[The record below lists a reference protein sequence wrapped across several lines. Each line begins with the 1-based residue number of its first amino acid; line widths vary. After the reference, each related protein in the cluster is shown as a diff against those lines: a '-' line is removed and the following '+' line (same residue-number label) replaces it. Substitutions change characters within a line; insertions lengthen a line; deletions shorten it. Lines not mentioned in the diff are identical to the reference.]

1 VRSGPRIQQ
10 QLMAVALCCLVSSS
24 TLAQTAP
31 AAQQQ
36 TTTQPT
42 EQTTPAA
49 TPSSAPAPDA
59 PSATQQQQVPTIAQ
73 QNEQMQRSDASVVP
87 FHVEIPHSR
96 NPIRSYMPDSVP
108 ELNLTN
114 SPRLEQ
120 LIRAGKIYLSLKDAI
135 ALALENNLDLAYFRY
150 NLFIADMDLARTKAG
165 GITRGVNTGV
175 VQGTQGGFGSS
186 SSGGGGAPS
195 SSGGAGAAGAGG
207 LVQSTL
213 GTGTAVNSFD
223 PVVSMKSYVD
233 HTTQQEPNTF
243 QIGVPLLKQNTIDF
257 TTQYS
262 QSFSLGTNI
271 QVGYIGQRFTIN
283 SPYYTVNPNLY
294 SNIQFVISQPLLA
307 GFGFGTNERYI
318 RIAKKN
324 KTLTNLSFKAQAIA
338 TITLVEDT
346 YWDLVNAYQD
356 EQVKERSLSFAQQ
369 TLDDDQKQLQLQ
381 AIPAMQVLKD
391 QSDVA
396 AREGDLTVAKAS
408 LKLNELL
415 TKNILTKEIDDPT
428 LADMPVVPLDLIG
441 TTDDNESKPIDVLI
455 SEAEKNRPDVSQD
468 QIGMEIAQ
476 DSLKTIKNSL
486 LPQLNLY
493 GVFAGSGVGGPAN
506 PNCSLGPE
514 QCSTTLPSDFG
525 TTLQNTF
532 NYTAPE
538 YQVGFQ
544 LNIILRNRIA
554 KADQLRAVMEFRQQ
568 QLTFEEQKKNIRF
581 DVRNSQYALQQS
593 RASVDS
599 LQKARDLAQKTFDVT
614 KQEQQLGSKSSLD
627 TLNADH
633 DLAVAESALFTAQA
647 AYEKR
652 KVDIDRATGETL
664 DRMGVSIED
673 AKTGVVA
680 QSAP

>member
-1 VRSGPRIQQ
+1 MTSGSRIQQ

-31 AAQQQ
+31 SSSQQPQQQ
-36 TTTQPT
+36 PPA
-42 EQTTPAA
+42 QT
-49 TPSSAPAPDA
+49 PDA
-59 PSATQQQQVPTIAQ
+59 PSAQQQEQTPTIAQ
-73 QNEQMQRSDASVVP
+73 QNEQMQRSAPTVVP
-87 FHVEIPHSR
+87 FHIEVPHSHD
-96 NPIRSYMPDSVP
+96 PIRSYMPSTVP

-120 LIRAGKIYLSLKDAI
+120 LIRDGKIYLSLKDAI

-150 NLFIADMDLARTKAG
+150 NLVIADMDLARTKAG
-165 GITRGVNTGV
+165 GQVRGVNTGV
-175 VQGTQGGFGSS
+175 VQGTQGGFSSTSS
-186 SSGGGGAPS
+186 SSGGGASS

-213 GTGTAVNSFD
+213 GIGTAVNSFD

-243 QIGVPLLKQNTIDF
+243 TIGVPLLKQNTIDF
-257 TTQYS
+257 STQYS

-271 QVGYIGQRFTIN
+271 QVNYIGQRFTIN

-294 SNIQFVISQPLLA
+294 SNFQFVVSQPLLA

-324 KTLTNLSFKAQAIA
+324 KTLTDLSFKAQAIA
-338 TITLVEDT
+338 TITQVENI

-356 EQVKERSLSFAQQ
+356 AQVKERSLTFAQQ

-396 AREGDLTVAKAS
+396 TREGDLTVAKAS

-415 TKNILTKEIDDPT
+415 IKNVLTKEIDDPK
-428 LADMPVVPLDLIG
+428 LADMSVVPLDRIG
-441 TTDDNESKPIDVLI
+441 TPDDNESKPIDALI

-468 QIGMEIAQ
+468 QIAMEIAQ

-486 LPQLNLY
+486 LPQLNVY
-493 GVFAGSGVGGPAN
+493 GFYAGSGVGGPAN
-506 PNCSLGPE
+506 PYCSLGPE
-514 QCSTTLPSDFG
+514 QCSTTLPADFG
-525 TTLQNTF
+525 STLQNTF

-554 KADQLRAVMEFRQQ
+554 KADQFRAVLEFRQN

-581 DVRNSQYALQQS
+581 DVRNSQYALQQA
-593 RASVDS
+593 RARVDS
-599 LQKARDLAQKTFDVT
+599 QQKARDLAQKTFDVT
-614 KQEQQLGSKSSLD
+614 KEEQQLGSKSSLD

-647 AYEKR
+647 AYEKA
-652 KVDIDRATGETL
+652 KVEIDRATGETL
-664 DRMGVSIED
+664 DRMGVSIAD
-673 AKTGVVA
+673 AKSGVVT
-680 QSAP
+680 QSTP

>member
-1 VRSGPRIQQ
+1 MTSGSRIQQ

-31 AAQQQ
+31 SSSQQPQQQ
-36 TTTQPT
+36 PPA
-42 EQTTPAA
+42 QT
-49 TPSSAPAPDA
+49 PDA
-59 PSATQQQQVPTIAQ
+59 PSAQQQEQTPTIAQ
-73 QNEQMQRSDASVVP
+73 QNEQMQRSAPTVVP
-87 FHVEIPHSR
+87 FHIEVPHSHD
-96 NPIRSYMPDSVP
+96 PIRSYMPSTVP

-120 LIRAGKIYLSLKDAI
+120 LIRDGKVYLSLKDAI

-150 NLFIADMDLARTKAG
+150 NLVIADMDLARTKAG
-165 GITRGVNTGV
+165 GQVRGVNTGV
-175 VQGTQGGFGSS
+175 VQGTQGGFSSTSS
-186 SSGGGGAPS
+186 SSGGGATS

-213 GTGTAVNSFD
+213 GIGTAVNSFD

-243 QIGVPLLKQNTIDF
+243 TIGVPLLKQNTIDF
-257 TTQYS
+257 STQYS

-271 QVGYIGQRFTIN
+271 QVNYIGQRFTIN

-294 SNIQFVISQPLLA
+294 SNFQFVVSQPLLA

-324 KTLTNLSFKAQAIA
+324 KTLTDLSFKAQAIA
-338 TITLVEDT
+338 TITQVEDI

-356 EQVKERSLSFAQQ
+356 AQVKERSLTFAQQ

-396 AREGDLTVAKAS
+396 TREGDLTVAKAS

-415 TKNILTKEIDDPT
+415 IKNVLTKEIDDPK
-428 LADMPVVPLDLIG
+428 LADMSVVPLDRIG
-441 TTDDNESKPIDVLI
+441 TPDDNESKPIDALI
-455 SEAEKNRPDVSQD
+455 AEAEKNRPDVSQD
-468 QIGMEIAQ
+468 QIAMEIAQ

-486 LPQLNLY
+486 LPQLNVY
-493 GVFAGSGVGGPAN
+493 GVYAGSGVGGPAN
-506 PNCSLGPE
+506 PYCSLGPE
-514 QCSTTLPSDFG
+514 QCSTTLPADFG
-525 TTLQNTF
+525 STLQNTF

-554 KADQLRAVMEFRQQ
+554 KADQFRAVLEFRQN

-581 DVRNSQYALQQS
+581 DVRNSQYALQQA
-593 RASVDS
+593 RARVDS
-599 LQKARDLAQKTFDVT
+599 QQKARDLAQKTFDVT
-614 KQEQQLGSKSSLD
+614 KEEQQLGSKSSLD

-647 AYEKR
+647 AYEKA
-652 KVDIDRATGETL
+652 KVEIDRATGETL
-664 DRMGVSIED
+664 DRMGVSIDD
-673 AKTGVVA
+673 AKSGVVR

>member
-1 VRSGPRIQQ
+1 VTSGSRIQQ

-31 AAQQQ
+31 SSSQQPQQQ
-36 TTTQPT
+36 PPA
-42 EQTTPAA
+42 QT
-49 TPSSAPAPDA
+49 PDA
-59 PSATQQQQVPTIAQ
+59 PSAQQQEQTPTIAQ
-73 QNEQMQRSDASVVP
+73 QNEQMQRSAPTVVP
-87 FHVEIPHSR
+87 FHIEVPHSHD
-96 NPIRSYMPDSVP
+96 PIRSYMPSTVP

-120 LIRAGKIYLSLKDAI
+120 LIRDGKVYLSLKDAI

-150 NLFIADMDLARTKAG
+150 NLVIADMDLARTKAG
-165 GITRGVNTGV
+165 GQVRGVNTGV
-175 VQGTQGGFGSS
+175 VQGTQGGFSSTSS
-186 SSGGGGAPS
+186 SSGGGATS

-213 GTGTAVNSFD
+213 GIGTAVNSFD

-243 QIGVPLLKQNTIDF
+243 TIGVPLLKQNTIDF
-257 TTQYS
+257 STQYS

-271 QVGYIGQRFTIN
+271 QVNYIGQRFTIN

-294 SNIQFVISQPLLA
+294 SNFQFVVSQPLLA

-324 KTLTNLSFKAQAIA
+324 KTLTDLSFKAQAIA
-338 TITLVEDT
+338 TITQVEDI

-356 EQVKERSLSFAQQ
+356 AQVKERSLTFAQQ

-396 AREGDLTVAKAS
+396 TREGDLTVAKAS

-415 TKNILTKEIDDPT
+415 IKNVLTKEIDDPK
-428 LADMPVVPLDLIG
+428 LADMSVVPLDRIG
-441 TTDDNESKPIDVLI
+441 TPDDNESKPIDALI
-455 SEAEKNRPDVSQD
+455 AEAEKNRPDVSQD
-468 QIGMEIAQ
+468 QIAMEIAQ

-486 LPQLNLY
+486 LPQLNVY
-493 GVFAGSGVGGPAN
+493 GVYAGSGVGGPAN
-506 PNCSLGPE
+506 PYCSLGPE
-514 QCSTTLPSDFG
+514 QCSTTLPADFG
-525 TTLQNTF
+525 STLQNTF

-554 KADQLRAVMEFRQQ
+554 KADQFRAVLEFRQN

-581 DVRNSQYALQQS
+581 DVRNSQYALQQA
-593 RASVDS
+593 RARVDS
-599 LQKARDLAQKTFDVT
+599 QQKARDLAQKTFDVT
-614 KQEQQLGSKSSLD
+614 KEEQQLGSKSSLD

-647 AYEKR
+647 AYEKA
-652 KVDIDRATGETL
+652 KVEIDRATGETL
-664 DRMGVSIED
+664 DRMGVSIDD
-673 AKTGVVA
+673 AKSGVVR

>member
-1 VRSGPRIQQ
+1 MTSGSRIQQ
-10 QLMAVALCCLVSSS
+10 QLLAVALCCLVSSS

-31 AAQQQ
+31 APSQQPQQQ
-36 TTTQPT
+36 PT
-42 EQTTPAA
+42 GQT
-49 TPSSAPAPDA
+49 APDA
-59 PSATQQQQVPTIAQ
+59 PGAQQQEPTQTIAQ
-73 QNEQMQRSDASVVP
+73 QNEQMQRSAPTVVP
-87 FHVEIPHSR
+87 FHIEIPHSR
-96 NPIRSYMPDSVP
+96 DPIRAYMPSTVP

-120 LIRAGKIYLSLKDAI
+120 LIRDGKIYLSLKDAI

-150 NLFIADMDLARTKAG
+150 NLYIADMDLARTKAG
-165 GITRGVNTGV
+165 GQVRGVNTSV
-175 VQGTQGGFGSS
+175 VQGTQGGFSS
-186 SSGGGGAPS
+186 TSSTSGGGAPS
-195 SSGGAGAAGAGG
+195 SSGGAGAAGTGG

-223 PVVSMKSYVD
+223 PVVSMNSYVD

-243 QIGVPLLKQNTIDF
+243 QIGVPLLKTNTIDF

-271 QVGYIGQRFTIN
+271 QVGYIGQRYTIN

-294 SNIQFVISQPLLA
+294 SNLQLVISQPLLA

-324 KTLTNLSFKAQAIA
+324 KTLTDLSFKAQAIA
-338 TITLVEDT
+338 TITQVEDI

-356 EQVKERSLSFAQQ
+356 ARVKERSLSFAQQ

-396 AREGDLTVAKAS
+396 TREGELTVARAT
-408 LKLNELL
+408 LRLNELL
-415 TKNILTKEIDDPT
+415 IKNILTKEIDDPK
-428 LADMPVVPLDLIG
+428 LADMPVVPLDLAG
-441 TTDDNESKPIDVLI
+441 SPDDNESKPIDVLI

-476 DSLKTIKNSL
+476 DSLKTIKNAL
-486 LPQLNLY
+486 LPQLNVY

-506 PNCSLGPE
+506 PYCSLGPE

-538 YQVGFQ
+538 YRVGFQ

-664 DRMGVSIED
+664 DRMGVSIDD
-673 AKTGVVA
+673 AKSGVVA
-680 QSAP
+680 QSTPQPVR

>member
-1 VRSGPRIQQ
+1 VKSESRIQQ
-10 QLMAVALCCLVSSS
+10 QLLAVALCCLVSSS

-31 AAQQQ
+31 PPSQPPQQQ
-36 TTTQPT
+36 PTTQ
-42 EQTTPAA
+42 TPPA
-49 TPSSAPAPDA
+49 TPDA
-59 PSATQQQQVPTIAQ
+59 PSAQQQQQAPTIAQ
-73 QNEQMQRSDASVVP
+73 QNEQMQRSAPTVVP
-87 FHVEIPHSR
+87 FHVEVPRSH
-96 NPIRSYMPDSVP
+96 NPINAYRPSDVAP
-108 ELNLTN
+108 LNLTN

-120 LIRAGKIYLSLKDAI
+120 LIRDGKIYLSLKDAI

-150 NLFIADMDLARTKAG
+150 NLVIADMDLARTKAG
-165 GITRGVNTGV
+165 GQVRGVNTSV
-175 VQGTQGGFGSS
+175 VQGTQGGFSGTSS
-186 SSGGGGAPS
+186 SSGGGAPS

-213 GTGTAVNSFD
+213 GSGTLVNSFD
-223 PVVSMKSYVD
+223 PVLSVKSYVD
-233 HTTQQEPNTF
+233 HTTQQEPNSF
-243 QIGVPLLKQNTIDF
+243 NIGVPLLKQNTIDF
-257 TTQYS
+257 TSQYS
-262 QSFSLGTNI
+262 QSFPLGTNV
-271 QVGYIGQRFTIN
+271 QVSYIGQRFTIN

-294 SNIQFVISQPLLA
+294 SNFQFVASQPLLA

-324 KTLTNLSFKAQAIA
+324 KTLTDLSFKAQAIA
-338 TITLVEDT
+338 TISQVANI

-356 EQVKERSLSFAQQ
+356 EQVKERSLTFGQQ

-391 QSDVA
+391 QADVA
-396 AREGDLTVAKAS
+396 TREGDLTVAKAS

-415 TKNILTKEIDDPT
+415 IKNILTKEIDDPH

-441 TTDDNESKPIDVLI
+441 QPDDNEQKQIDALI
-455 SEAEKNRPDVSQD
+455 AEAEKNRPDVSQD
-468 QIGMEIAQ
+468 QIAMEIAQ
-476 DSLKTIKNSL
+476 DGLKAIKNAL
-486 LPQLNLY
+486 LPQLNIYGLY
-493 GVFAGSGVGGPAN
+493 AGSGVGGPAN
-506 PNCSLGPE
+506 PYCSLGPD
-514 QCSTTLPSDFG
+514 QCSTSLPPDFG

-554 KADQLRAVMEFRQQ
+554 KADQFRAVMEFRQN
-568 QLTFEEQKKNIRF
+568 QLTFETQKKNIRF
-581 DVRNSQYALQQS
+581 DVRNSQFALQQA
-593 RASVDS
+593 RARVDS
-599 LQKARDLAQKTFDVT
+599 QQKARDLAQKTFDVT

-664 DRMGVSIED
+664 DRMGVSIDD
-673 AKTGVVA
+673 AKSGVVTH
-680 QSAP
+680 STP

>member
-1 VRSGPRIQQ
+1 MTSGSRIQQ

-31 AAQQQ
+31 SSSQQPQQQ
-36 TTTQPT
+36 PPA
-42 EQTTPAA
+42 QT
-49 TPSSAPAPDA
+49 PDA
-59 PSATQQQQVPTIAQ
+59 PSAQQQEQTPTIAQ
-73 QNEQMQRSDASVVP
+73 QNEQMQRSAPTVVP
-87 FHVEIPHSR
+87 FHIEVPHSHD
-96 NPIRSYMPDSVP
+96 PIRSYMPSTVP

-120 LIRAGKIYLSLKDAI
+120 LIRDGKVYLSLKDAI

-150 NLFIADMDLARTKAG
+150 NLVIADMDLARTKAG
-165 GITRGVNTGV
+165 GQVRGVNTGV
-175 VQGTQGGFGSS
+175 VQGTQGGFSGTSS
-186 SSGGGGAPS
+186 SSGGGASS

-243 QIGVPLLKQNTIDF
+243 TIGVPLLKQNTIDF
-257 TTQYS
+257 STQYS

-271 QVGYIGQRFTIN
+271 QVNYIGQRFTIN

-294 SNIQFVISQPLLA
+294 SNFQFVVSQPLLA

-324 KTLTNLSFKAQAIA
+324 KTLTDLSFKAQAIA
-338 TITLVEDT
+338 TITQVEDI

-356 EQVKERSLSFAQQ
+356 AQVKERSLTFAQQ

-396 AREGDLTVAKAS
+396 TREGDLTVAKAS

-415 TKNILTKEIDDPT
+415 IKNVLTKEIDDPK
-428 LADMPVVPLDLIG
+428 LADMSVVPLDRIG
-441 TTDDNESKPIDVLI
+441 TPDDNESKPIDALI

-468 QIGMEIAQ
+468 QIAMEIAQ

-486 LPQLNLY
+486 LPQLNVY
-493 GVFAGSGVGGPAN
+493 GVYAGSGVGGPAN
-506 PNCSLGPE
+506 PYCSLGPE
-514 QCSTTLPSDFG
+514 QCSTTLPADFG
-525 TTLQNTF
+525 STLQNTF

-554 KADQLRAVMEFRQQ
+554 KADQFRAVLEFRQN

-581 DVRNSQYALQQS
+581 DVRNSQYALQQA
-593 RASVDS
+593 RARVDS
-599 LQKARDLAQKTFDVT
+599 QQKARDLAQKTFDVT
-614 KQEQQLGSKSSLD
+614 KEEQQLGSKSSLD

-647 AYEKR
+647 AYEKA
-652 KVDIDRATGETL
+652 KVEIDRATGETL
-664 DRMGVSIED
+664 DRMGVSIDD
-673 AKTGVVA
+673 AKSGVVR

>member
-1 VRSGPRIQQ
+1 MKSGSRIQQ
-10 QLMAVALCCLVSSS
+10 QLAAFALCCLVSSS

-31 AAQQQ
+31 SQQQ
-36 TTTQPT
+36 APA
-42 EQTTPAA
+42 QTTPTPA
-49 TPSSAPAPDA
+49 TPPDA
-59 PSATQQQQVPTIAQ
+59 PSAEQQEQTPTIAQ
-73 QNEQMQRSDASVVP
+73 QNQQMQRSAPSVVP
-87 FHVEIPHSR
+87 FHIEIPHSR
-96 NPIRSYMPDSVP
+96 DPIRSYMPSTVP

-114 SPRLEQ
+114 SPRLDQ
-120 LIRAGKIYLSLKDAI
+120 LIRDGKIYLSLKDAI

-150 NLFIADMDLARTKAG
+150 NLIIADMDLARTRAG
-165 GITRGVNTGV
+165 GQVRGVNTSV
-175 VQGTQGGFGSS
+175 VQGTQGGFSGTSS
-186 SSGGGGAPS
+186 SSGGGAPS

-213 GTGTAVNSFD
+213 GSGTIVNSFD
-223 PVVSMKSYVD
+223 PIVTMKSYVD

-262 QSFSLGTNI
+262 QSFALGTNI

-294 SNIQFVISQPLLA
+294 SNFQFIASQPLLA

-324 KTLTNLSFKAQAIA
+324 KTLTDLSFKAQAIA
-338 TITLVEDT
+338 TITQVENI

-356 EQVKERSLSFAQQ
+356 ERVKERSLSFAQQ

-396 AREGDLTVAKAS
+396 TREGDVTVAKAS
-408 LKLNELL
+408 LRLNELL
-415 TKNILTKEIDDPT
+415 IKNVLTKEIDDPK
-428 LADMPVVPLDLIG
+428 LADMPVVPLDLAG
-441 TTDDNESKPIDVLI
+441 TPDDNENKPIDELI

-468 QIGMEIAQ
+468 QIAMEIAQ
-476 DSLKTIKNSL
+476 DGLKAIKNAL

-493 GVFAGSGVGGPAN
+493 GLYAGSGVGGPAN
-506 PNCSLGPE
+506 PYCSLGPQ
-514 QCSTTLPSDFG
+514 QCSTTLPTDFG

-554 KADQLRAVMEFRQQ
+554 KADQFRAVLEFRQN

-593 RASVDS
+593 RASADS

-664 DRMGVSIED
+664 DRMGVSIDD
-673 AKTGVVA
+673 AKSGVVTKTT
-680 QSAP
+680 P

>member
-1 VRSGPRIQQ
+1 VKSGSRIQQ
-10 QLMAVALCCLVSSS
+10 QLAAFALCCLVSSS

-31 AAQQQ
+31 SQQQ
-36 TTTQPT
+36 APA
-42 EQTTPAA
+42 QTTPTPA
-49 TPSSAPAPDA
+49 TPPDA
-59 PSATQQQQVPTIAQ
+59 PSAEQQEQTPTIAQ
-73 QNEQMQRSDASVVP
+73 QNQQMQRSAPSVVP
-87 FHVEIPHSR
+87 FHIEIPHSR
-96 NPIRSYMPDSVP
+96 DPIRSYMPSTVP

-114 SPRLEQ
+114 SPRLDQ
-120 LIRAGKIYLSLKDAI
+120 LIRDGKIYLSLKDAI

-150 NLFIADMDLARTKAG
+150 NLIIADMDLARTRAG
-165 GITRGVNTGV
+165 GQVRGVNTSV
-175 VQGTQGGFGSS
+175 VQGTQGGFSGTSS
-186 SSGGGGAPS
+186 SSGGGAPS

-213 GTGTAVNSFD
+213 GSGTIVNSFD
-223 PVVSMKSYVD
+223 PIVTMKSYVD

-262 QSFSLGTNI
+262 QSFALGTNI

-294 SNIQFVISQPLLA
+294 SNFQFIASQPLLA

-324 KTLTNLSFKAQAIA
+324 KTLTDLSFKAQAIA
-338 TITLVEDT
+338 TITQVENI

-356 EQVKERSLSFAQQ
+356 ERVKERSLSFAQQ

-396 AREGDLTVAKAS
+396 TREGDVTVAKAS
-408 LKLNELL
+408 LRLNELL
-415 TKNILTKEIDDPT
+415 IKNVLTKEIDDPK
-428 LADMPVVPLDLIG
+428 LADMPVVPLDLAG
-441 TTDDNESKPIDVLI
+441 TPDDNENKPIDELI

-468 QIGMEIAQ
+468 QIAMEIAQ
-476 DSLKTIKNSL
+476 DGLKAIKNAL

-493 GVFAGSGVGGPAN
+493 GLYAGSGVGGPAN
-506 PNCSLGPE
+506 PYCSLGPQ
-514 QCSTTLPSDFG
+514 QCSTTLPPDFG
-525 TTLQNTF
+525 STLQNTF

-554 KADQLRAVMEFRQQ
+554 KADQFRAVLEFRQN

-593 RASVDS
+593 RASADS

-664 DRMGVSIED
+664 DRMGVSIDD
-673 AKTGVVA
+673 AKSGVVTKTT
-680 QSAP
+680 P